1 MRWRREICLP
11 YILMHVLRISYWLGA
26 LSFSAFQIFAAPAM
40 ESATQPFDFDTYR
53 RNPIDARR
61 VGATDSR
68 GNRNLQTRLISG
80 ETTPPNEI
88 SKQAEDLFPPIATI
102 PLRTEPEP
110 LPTPNELTDQITV
123 AKTGETTKGQKD
135 LLARGKIAKELNLA
149 AMSESDYEI
158 YASQRREQEA
168 ETPQV
173 PTNLLNPMPT
183 VTNLKTGGPAHAY
196 SVSQAGIGTRSQP
209 GSNQNPFEDVLK
221 LFRLDQPVT
230 HGNDALASGGKKPTA
245 PASLS
250 ATPDSQKPSPSAGT
264 YGN

>member
-1 MRWRREICLP
+1 MKL
-11 YILMHVLRISYWLGA
+11 LRFCLGA
-26 LSFSAFQIFAAPAM
+26 LYFSGVWASAAPSM
-40 ESATQPFDFDTYR
+40 ESTTQPFDFDTYR

-61 VGATDSR
+61 SSATDSR

-80 ETTPPNEI
+80 ETTPPNDI
-88 SKQAEDLFPPIATI
+88 SQQAADLFPPIATI
-102 PLRTEPEP
+102 PLRREPEP

-135 LLARGKIAKELNLA
+135 LLARGKIAKELNLS

-158 YASQRREQEA
+158 YVSQRRAKEEEPLA
-168 ETPQV
+168 PQN
-173 PTNLLNPMPT
+173 NLLNPMPT

-196 SVSQAGIGTRSQP
+196 SVSQAGIGSRTKP

-221 LFRLDQPVT
+221 VLRLDQPIT
-230 HGNDALASGGKKPTA
+230 HGTDALSSGNKKVDTLA
-245 PASLS
+245 PLAPSK
-250 ATPDSQKPSPSAGT
+250 TPVSEKPSPSGGT

>member
-1 MRWRREICLP
+1 
-11 YILMHVLRISYWLGA
+11 
-26 LSFSAFQIFAAPAM
+26 M

-61 VGATDSR
+61 SSAEDSR

-80 ETTPPNEI
+80 ETTPPNDI
-88 SKQAEDLFPPIATI
+88 SRQAADLFPPTAAI
-102 PLRTEPEP
+102 PLRRDPEP

-135 LLARGKIAKELNLA
+135 LLARGKIAKELNLS

-158 YASQRREQEA
+158 YVSQQREKEA
-168 ETPQV
+168 ETPQA
-173 PTNLLNPMPT
+173 PKNLLNPMPT

-196 SVSQAGIGTRSQP
+196 SVSQAGIGTRTKP

-221 LFRLDQPVT
+221 VLRLDQPIT
-230 HGNDALASGGKKPTA
+230 HGTDALPSGNKKVATATA
-245 PASLS
+245 PSSS
-250 ATPDSQKPSPSAGT
+250 ATPDSEKPSPSG
-264 YGN
+264 GN

>member
-1 MRWRREICLP
+1 MRMKRFCL
-11 YILMHVLRISYWLGA
+11 SLGA
-26 LSFSAFQIFAAPAM
+26 LCLSGIWASGAPSM
-40 ESATQPFDFDTYR
+40 ESTTQPFDFDTYR

-61 VGATDSR
+61 SSATDSR

-80 ETTPPNEI
+80 ETTRPNDI
-88 SKQAEDLFPPIATI
+88 SQQAADLFPPIATI
-102 PLRTEPEP
+102 PLRRDPEP

-135 LLARGKIAKELNLA
+135 LLARGKIAKELNLS

-158 YASQRREQEA
+158 YVSQQREKEA
-168 ETPQV
+168 ETPQA
-173 PTNLLNPMPT
+173 PSNLLNPMPT

-196 SVSQAGIGTRSQP
+196 SVSQAGIGSRTKP

-221 LFRLDQPVT
+221 VFRLDQPIT
-230 HGNDALASGGKKPTA
+230 HGTDALPSGNKKVATATA
-245 PASLS
+245 PAPS
-250 ATPDSQKPSPSAGT
+250 ATPDSEKPSPSGGT

>member
-1 MRWRREICLP
+1 
-11 YILMHVLRISYWLGA
+11 
-26 LSFSAFQIFAAPAM
+26 M
-40 ESATQPFDFDTYR
+40 ESTTQPFDFDTYR

-61 VGATDSR
+61 SSATDSR

-80 ETTPPNEI
+80 ETAPHNDI
-88 SKQAEDLFPPIATI
+88 SKQAADLFPPIATI
-102 PLRTEPEP
+102 PLRRDPEP

-135 LLARGKIAKELNLA
+135 LLARGKIAKELNLS

-158 YASQRREQEA
+158 YVSQLREKEV
-168 ETPQV
+168 ETPQA
-173 PTNLLNPMPT
+173 PKNLLNPMPT

-196 SVSQAGIGTRSQP
+196 SVSQAGIGSRTEP

-221 LFRLDQPVT
+221 VLRLDQPIT
-230 HGNDALASGGKKPTA
+230 SGTDALPSGNKKVATATA
-245 PASLS
+245 P
-250 ATPDSQKPSPSAGT
+250 TPSETQESEKPSPSGST

>member
-1 MRWRREICLP
+1 MYMKCFCL
-11 YILMHVLRISYWLGA
+11 SLGA
-26 LSFSAFQIFAAPAM
+26 LCLSGIWASAAPSM
-40 ESATQPFDFDTYR
+40 ESTTQPFDFDTYR

-61 VGATDSR
+61 SSSADSR

-80 ETTPPNEI
+80 ETTRPNDI
-88 SKQAEDLFPPIATI
+88 SQQAADLFPPIATI
-102 PLRTEPEP
+102 PLRRDPEP

-135 LLARGKIAKELNLA
+135 LLARGKIAKELNLS

-158 YASQRREQEA
+158 YVSQRRAKEEEPLA
-168 ETPQV
+168 PQN
-173 PTNLLNPMPT
+173 NLLNPMPT

-196 SVSQAGIGTRSQP
+196 SVSQAGIGSRTKP

-221 LFRLDQPVT
+221 VFRLDQPIT
-230 HGNDALASGGKKPTA
+230 HGTDALPSGNKKVATATA
-245 PASLS
+245 PAPS
-250 ATPDSQKPSPSAGT
+250 ATPDSEKPSPSGGT

>member
-1 MRWRREICLP
+1 
-11 YILMHVLRISYWLGA
+11 
-26 LSFSAFQIFAAPAM
+26 M
-40 ESATQPFDFDTYR
+40 ESTTQPFDFDTYR

-61 VGATDSR
+61 SSATDSR

-80 ETTPPNEI
+80 ETTRPNDI
-88 SKQAEDLFPPIATI
+88 SQQAADLFPPIATI
-102 PLRTEPEP
+102 PLRRDPEP

-135 LLARGKIAKELNLA
+135 LLARGKIAKELNLS

-158 YASQRREQEA
+158 YVSQQREKEA
-168 ETPQV
+168 ETPQA
-173 PTNLLNPMPT
+173 PSNLLNPMPT

-196 SVSQAGIGTRSQP
+196 SVSQAGIGSRTKP

-221 LFRLDQPVT
+221 VFRLDQPVT
-230 HGNDALASGGKKPTA
+230 HGTDALPSGKKKVATASAPT
-245 PASLS
+245 PSE
-250 ATPDSQKPSPSAGT
+250 TPESDKPSPSGGT